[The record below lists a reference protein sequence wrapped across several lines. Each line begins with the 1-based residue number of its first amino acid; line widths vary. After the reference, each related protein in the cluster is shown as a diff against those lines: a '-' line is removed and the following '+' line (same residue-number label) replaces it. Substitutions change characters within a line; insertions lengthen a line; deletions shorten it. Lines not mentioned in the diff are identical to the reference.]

1 MPEYDSAIPGGET
14 QGHKTDRV
22 WLYDARLVAFGE
34 LEAMMLLEHAS
45 ECQVGRLFANSRQ

>member
-22 WLYDARLVAFGE
+22 WLHDARLVAFGE